1 MQILVRSA
9 YKQVGIE
16 NIKVF
21 KVFESHVKN
30 PECIN
35 TNTLLSDDNMG
46 NRKLGK

>member
-1 MQILVRSA
+1 MQILVRSP

-30 PECIN
+30 PECI